1 MLKLCLHE
9 LIMRPFKRKSVIG
22 PFPFGFTSILISSP
36 PRSCGRLSSLATFGS
51 QHRAKTTS
59 IDALYTSGYCGNP
72 QTNSRDAPIDTC
84 LNDQLK
90 HS

>member
-51 QHRAKTTS
+51 QHRAASAQNNFYRCTVHERLLRES
-59 IDALYTSGYCGNP
+59 ANEFQGCSN
-72 QTNSRDAPIDTC
+72 
-84 LNDQLK
+84 
-90 HS
+90 